1 MKVIKMA
8 IQFQANLLIKG
19 VILCETGLH
28 IGAQSEGIEIGGVD
42 NIVIRDHITDLP
54 YIPGSSLKGKTRT
67 LLELNDK
74 DASQNI
80 IKNEGKP
87 CKCGKC
93 IPCKIFGRPA
103 PEKKESEEIKEGL
116 TGMQQGPT
124 RLIVRDS
131 FLTDKAIENLKDKET
146 EVKQENTLDRITS
159 EANPR
164 PVERV
169 PRGATFKFE
178 MIFSVYDDE
187 DYTNFQSVFQG
198 MRLLEDSYLGGS
210 GTRGYGQIKFKDI
223 GITKRTAGYYKGTEK
238 EIPINTGKTVPE
250 ILADINL
257 VNLIKSG

>member
-1 MKVIKMA
+1 MKVDNMA

-19 VILCETGLH
+19 EILCETGLH

-67 LLELNDK
+67 LLELNNK
-74 DASQNI
+74 DASKNI
-80 IKNEGKP
+80 IINEGKP

-103 PEKKESEEIKEGL
+103 PEKKESEDIKKGL
-116 TGMQQGPT
+116 SGIQQGST

-131 FLTDKAIENLKDKET
+131 FLTDKAIEMLKDNVT

-164 PVERV
+164 TVERV
-169 PRGATFKFE
+169 PRGAVFKFE

-198 MRLLEDSYLGGS
+198 LRLLEDSYLGGS
-210 GTRGYGQIKFKDI
+210 GTRGYGQIKFQNI
-223 GITKRTAGYYKGTEK
+223 GITKRTTGYYKGTDK
-238 EIPINTGKTVPE
+238 ETQIFSGKTVPD
-250 ILADINL
+250 ILSDTKFAD
-257 VNLIKSG
+257 LIKSG